1 MQRVGHSLVAGHE
14 RIGVRGSDPALIEWP
29 SHSLTYAVGV
39 ALGVVAGVLT
49 GSVLFAGILIVYL
62 SA

>member
-1 MQRVGHSLVAGHE
+1 MQRVGHSLVTGHE
-14 RIGVRGSDPALIEWP
+14 RIGVRGSDPGLVEWP

-39 ALGVVAGVLT
+39 ALGVVAGVLS
-49 GSVLFAGILIVYL
+49 GSMLFAGLLLAYL

>member
-1 MQRVGHSLVAGHE
+1 MQRVGHSLVAGQE
-14 RIGVRGSDPALIEWP
+14 RVGVRGNEPGLIAWP

-39 ALGVVAGVLT
+39 ALGVVAGVLS
-49 GSVLFAGILIVYL
+49 GSMLFAGLLLAYL